1 MISIRELV
9 KQTLTTGYLS
19 LTAEEQLRS
28 LLRTKYA
35 KEDLAAFIQLQQ
47 AAMNGWVKQESRE
60 LWRRTSTVAD
70 SQRVPLTQ

>member
-9 KQTLTTGYLS
+9 KQTLKTGYLT
-19 LTAEEQLRS
+19 LAAEEQLRS
-28 LLRTKYA
+28 LLRNKYS

-47 AAMNGWVKQESRE
+47 AAMNGWVQQESRE
-60 LWRRTSTVAD
+60 LWRRRPTVSD